1 MTNGILFELGD
12 YNESIC
18 AYNKAID
25 LNPLDESA
33 ITERDLAIDSNS
45 PKLVICQ
52 IGRSERTVGGR
63 GGPEET
69 GGSPKPQRPIRPRD
83 PPHPAPSA
91 PSAGPNGGSNSN
103 NRSPSI

>member
-1 MTNGILFELGD
+1 MHGKAKVEFSLNWGD

-52 IGRSERTVGGR
+52 IGKSERTGGGL
-63 GGPEET
+63 GGPEAT
-69 GGSPKPQRPIRPRD
+69 GGSPKPKKTQLD
-83 PPHPAPSA
+83 PKTHRILLQVRQVR
-91 PSAGPNGGSNSN
+91 G
-103 NRSPSI
+103 